1 MIVTVFDFFQIHW
14 KMIPRYASIIVQ
26 NVFSITPK
34 SFNAVD
40 VVFGF
45 FINKVIG
52 VIHYQM
58 FTKSLQR
65 LIPTKRIGVVDR
77 SLTGMR
83 LDMSH
88 QSLSRDRLHDFGVNP
103 SIPLQQAKYDTFS
116 SRTTPTLPLTD
127 STEIGL
133 IQHDL
138 TGQLGTLQFSG
149 MKQCNT
155 QPLINPGYRLGIHAQ
170 IAGQSIGGLLL
181 VKPLQ
186 DGNLA
191 TQLGQ
196 AFLLATAHA
205 FNIASCGLHGLERTA
220 KNTLATVQKVGRT
233 TKYCLNPSNHKYLQG
248 YTGYETP

>member
-1 MIVTVFDFFQIHW
+1 MIVTVFNFLQIHG
-14 KMIPRYASIIVQ
+14 KVIPRYAAIVVQ
-26 NVFSITPK
+26 NMFSITPK
-34 SFNAVD
+34 SFNAID

-45 FINKVIG
+45 FINKVFG
-52 VIHYQM
+52 VIDYQM

-65 LIPTKRIGVVDR
+65 LIPTKRIGVIDR
-77 SLTGMR
+77 TLTGMR

-103 SIPLQQAKYDTFS
+103 SITLQQAKYDTFS

-133 IQHDL
+133 IQLDL

-155 QPLINPGYRLGIHAQ
+155 QPLINPCHRLGIHTQ
-170 IAGQSIGGLLL
+170 VTGQSIGRLLL

-191 TQLGQ
+191 AQLVQ
-196 AFLLATAHA
+196 AFLLATQHA
-205 FNIASCGLHGLERTA
+205 LHITSCGLHGLERTA
-220 KNTLATVQKVGRT
+220 KNALATVQKVGRT
-233 TKYCLNPSNHKYLQG
+233 TKN
-248 YTGYETP
+248 